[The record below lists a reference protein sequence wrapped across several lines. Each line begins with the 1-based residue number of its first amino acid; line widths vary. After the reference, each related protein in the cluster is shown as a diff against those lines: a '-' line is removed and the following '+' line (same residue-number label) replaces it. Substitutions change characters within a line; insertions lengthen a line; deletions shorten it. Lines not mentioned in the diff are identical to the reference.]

1 MTNGLVTSEVR
12 RLCLWRVDL
21 VKTHDLSRE
30 HNGAVAFDYHEPT
43 TLREAI
49 ELGARFGGDARFL
62 AGGTDLMVQIHRGR
76 LSPRHVVSLQGV
88 RGLDAIEI
96 DGAISL
102 GARVTHRRIETTT
115 GFQGSLRA
123 LVEGA
128 EVVGGHQVRNVATVG
143 GNIVNASP
151 AADVVVVLLALD
163 ATLTCLGP
171 AGERTLAL
179 DGFATAPGVTALGPG
194 ELVTRASF
202 PRLAPRSATAFLKAG
217 RRRAM
222 EISIVCVAARLT
234 VDADLERCQDVR
246 IALGAVAPIAMRAR
260 DAERYLEGRPLTDP
274 AMREAGRIAAA
285 ECRPIGDVR
294 ASARYRALLVAT
306 LVPRALARC
315 LERVRVAAS

>member
-1 MTNGLVTSEVR
+1 VVT
-12 RLCLWRVDL
+12 
-21 VKTHDLSRE
+21 
-30 HNGAVAFDYHEPT
+30 FDYHEPT
-43 TLREAI
+43 SLREAI
-49 ELGARFGGDARFL
+49 ELGARFGADVRFL
-62 AGGTDLMVQIHRGR
+62 AGGTDLMVQIHRGQ
-76 LSPRHVVSLQGV
+76 LNPRHVVSLQCV
-88 RGLDAIEI
+88 PGLDAIEV
-96 DGAISL
+96 DGAVSL

-115 GFQGSLRA
+115 DFQGSLRA

-163 ATLTCLGP
+163 ATLTCVGP
-171 AGERTLAL
+171 AGERMLAL
-179 DGFATAPGVTALGPG
+179 DGFATAPGVTALGPS
-194 ELVTRASF
+194 ELLTRASF
-202 PRLAPRSATAFLKAG
+202 PRLARRSATAFLKAG

-234 VDADLERCQDVR
+234 LDADLERCRDVR
-246 IALGAVAPIAMRAR
+246 IALGAVAPSAMRAR
-260 DAERYLEGRPLTDP
+260 DAERYLEGRPLTEP
-274 AMREAGRIAAA
+274 VMREAGRIAVA

-315 LERVRVAAS
+315 LERIRFPAS